1 MCNIAFNT
9 EPRQA
14 RILRSNALP
23 PPPKRKVIVLL
34 SFSGL
39 AFAQGTVPP
48 PHFSLGGLWQEKRR
62 NETQGARVLC

>member
-14 RILRSNALP
+14 RILRSNAL

-48 PHFSLGGLWQEKRR
+48 PHFSLAGKEK
-62 NETQGARVLC
+62 E